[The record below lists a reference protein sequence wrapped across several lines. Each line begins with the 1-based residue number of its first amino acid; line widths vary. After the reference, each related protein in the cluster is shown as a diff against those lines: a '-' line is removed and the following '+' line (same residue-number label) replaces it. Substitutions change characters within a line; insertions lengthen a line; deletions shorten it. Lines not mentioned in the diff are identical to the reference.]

1 MSKYFG
7 GGDGS
12 SIDKAVIIKKLKDPL
27 AIADAQRYWIS
38 QKYPDFQY
46 IKIRKLQNKDK
57 KIECFEYFCYD
68 NDDAR
73 KATYFD
79 VTGLY

>member
-27 AIADAQRYWIS
+27 AIADAQIYWIS
-38 QKYPDFQY
+38 QKYPYFQT
-46 IKIRKLQNKDK
+46 IKIHKRQNKAK
-57 KIECFEYFCYD
+57 KTDCFEYFCYD

-73 KATYFD
+73 
-79 VTGLY
+79 